1 MDKKS
6 LLLEKLHQRT
16 IASLASGGGGDG
28 FVFASMLSLDVGLNT
43 RTVRGI
49 LDAAVVSGV
58 LERKERGTGRAHKYR
73 TIQ

>member
-1 MDKKS
+1 MDKKI

-16 IASLASGGGGDG
+16 HASLASGGDG

-43 RTVRGI
+43 RTIRGI
-49 LDAAVVSGV
+49 LDSEVIGGV
-58 LERKERGTGRAHKYR
+58 LEKKERGTGRAHKYR

>member
-6 LLLEKLHQRT
+6 LILEKLHQRT
-16 IASLASGGGGDG
+16 NASLASGGDG

-43 RTVRGI
+43 RTVRVI
-49 LDAAVVSGV
+49 LDAAVVGGV
-58 LERKERGTGRAHKYR
+58 LERRERGTGRAHKYR

>member
-16 IASLASGGGGDG
+16 IASLASGGDG

-49 LDAAVVSGV
+49 LDAAVVGGI

>member
-1 MDKKS
+1 VDKKL

-16 IASLASGGGGDG
+16 NASLASGGDG

-49 LDAAVVSGV
+49 LDAAVISGI
-58 LERKERGTGRAHKYR
+58 LERKVRGTGRAHKYR

>member
-16 IASLASGGGGDG
+16 NASLASGGDG

-58 LERKERGTGRAHKYR
+58 LEKKERGTGRAHKYR